1 MVLVKDQDGV
11 TRKYACITCIKGH
24 RSSKCEH
31 THRSL
36 IEIKRKGRPLSQCN
50 TCREL
55 RVKKKMHIKCSCGNK
70 SGHRSAE
77 ASPSPTAVE
86 FVHRSKSMDDATT
99 PGPSSSS
106 PTTTTAKDSSDNV
119 HLMATTNEDNTEN
132 DALSKYKIVSSSSS
146 PILPPIRQPGQ
157 HLYKRS
163 IIPIHD
169 PTDDINSDT
178 PIYKSEETDA
188 PDRHAVLGEL
198 CKTSPDDL
206 MEKLYSPF
214 TTAKNLKHHRN
225 TDPEQR

>member
-1 MVLVKDQDGV
+1 M
-11 TRKYACITCIKGH
+11 
-24 RSSKCEH
+24 
-31 THRSL
+31 
-36 IEIKRKGRPLSQCN
+36 
-50 TCREL
+50 
-55 RVKKKMHIKCSCGNK
+55 
-70 SGHRSAE
+70 
-77 ASPSPTAVE
+77 E

-106 PTTTTAKDSSDNV
+106 PTTTTTAKDSNDNV
-119 HLMATTNEDNTEN
+119 HLMATTNEDSTEN